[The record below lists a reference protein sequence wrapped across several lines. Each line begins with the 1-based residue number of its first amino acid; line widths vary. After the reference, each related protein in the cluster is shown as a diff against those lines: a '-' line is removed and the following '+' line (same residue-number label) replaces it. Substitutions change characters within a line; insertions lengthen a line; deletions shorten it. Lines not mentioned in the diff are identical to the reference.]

1 MKKVLSPVF
10 HALAM
15 VALLARPAAAEP
27 SGMKVGTKAPLFS
40 CPMLGDAGSEAVV
53 SLKELLAK
61 DQVVVMSFFHTTC
74 KPCMNEIPRL
84 TKILAAKDGAKV
96 TGLLVFIGTEDDAT
110 VKAFLKEKGFT
121 LPVVMDRYGLRVGEK
136 YKVVTDEVAHVPQI
150 MVISKNGILRSASA
164 GFPPEAEEKLSGLID
179 TLVAEGKDAPV
190 AQDQVTLLFTN
201 NDNGMTGPSPMIDVG
216 GLAKRAT
223 IIKRERVGA
232 AAVLMDAGDTF
243 PTSPDEARTKQVVAA
258 YKLMDYDAMT
268 IGEAEFVNGTKF
280 LRGLIDRKELPY
292 VSANV
297 QLCDKDVCHNIAKS
311 SMVVTAG
318 KRKVAIL
325 GYLHPDALGFTPEE
339 RMVDGAF
346 KVKIVDPAPFVKGF
360 VERYRKEADVLVV
373 LSHAGV
379 EEDRKLAQANPGID
393 VIIGAHSQTMLVDP
407 LREGNTIIGQAAS
420 DGQYVGKLVLKFN
433 EDGKPGMESYELI
446 PLTKNIADDP
456 EVKAVITTVKTAA
469 AQ

>member
-1 MKKVLSPVF
+1 MNTALSTAI
-10 HALAM
+10 ALL
-15 VALLARPAAAEP
+15 VLLARPAVAGP
-27 SGMKVGTKAPLFS
+27 SAMKLGTKAPLFS
-40 CPMLGDAGSEAVV
+40 CPMLADGGKEGVA
-53 SLKELLAK
+53 SLKEMLAK

-74 KPCMNEIPRL
+74 KPCMSEIPRL
-84 TKILAAKDGAKV
+84 TKILAGKDASKV
-96 TGLLVFIGTEDDAT
+96 TGLLVFIGTEDDGT

-121 LPVVMDRYGLRVGEK
+121 LPVVMDRYGMRVGEK

-164 GFPPEAEEKLSGLID
+164 GFPPEAEATLSGLID
-179 TLVAEGKDAPV
+179 TLVAEAKEAPV
-190 AQDQVTLLFTN
+190 AQDQVAILFTN

-223 IIKRERVGA
+223 ILKRERAAA
-232 AAVLMDAGDTF
+232 AAVVVDAGDSF
-243 PTSPDEARTKQVVAA
+243 PTSPDEVRTKQVVAA
-258 YKLMDYDAMT
+258 YKLMKYDALT

-297 QLCDKDVCHNIAKS
+297 LLCDKDVCVNLTKAQA
-311 SMVVTAG
+311 VVTAG
-318 KRKVAIL
+318 KRKVAVL

-339 RMVDGAF
+339 RMTDGKY
-346 KVKIVDPAPFVKGF
+346 KVQIKDPAPFIKGF
-360 VERYRKEADVLVV
+360 IARFRKEADVLVV

-379 EEDRKLAQANPGID
+379 EEDRKLAQDNPELD

-407 LREGNTIIGQAAS
+407 VREGNTIIGQAAS

-433 EDGKPGMESYELI
+433 EEGKPGLESYELI
-446 PLTKNIADDP
+446 PLTKNIADDA
-456 EVKAVITTVKTAA
+456 EVKAVIGIKTAA